1 MLELKMILADEDVG
15 YVDRLTQYLQNY
27 SKVHF
32 TVYSFSDRASLAR
45 FLKTNSVDLSLTT
58 EYFYEML
65 EPPGLFVLLTEGMV
79 GGDYLSAHTVD
90 KYQSAAL
97 LAQMLVFLFTQNT
110 DKGLVCPQGH
120 GCQIIGVY
128 GSGGGV
134 GTTTV
139 SLALASALAQEGG
152 RTLWLSMEENPG
164 YGRILG
170 GAGGELSDFL
180 YYLQKEGRNLTMR
193 LAGLTGRYEPYGL
206 DYFGPPVHRQWLTGV
221 TEDIW
226 KKLLEWFKSGSGYD
240 YVVIDLASGGMASI
254 NRLNGCDT
262 AMILFSPDGMVLE
275 KMKSLL
281 QGDSRMIKD
290 FKPMFV
296 INENRCRGQY
306 TDKRASMESLEI
318 ELGGQLMYSR
328 ELSRNGIHG
337 MEFIKE
343 NEFWQG
349 IIALTKEVKFN
360 GWGNPEYGK
369 AEDAGAAGRN
379 GGSG

>member
-45 FLKTNSVDLSLTT
+45 FLKTNSVDLILTT

-79 GGDYLSAHTVD
+79 GGDYLSAHTLA
-90 KYQSAAL
+90 KYQSAAV
-97 LAQMLVFLFTQNT
+97 LAQKLVFLFTQNT
-110 DKGLVCPQGH
+110 DKGLICTDDH
-120 GCQIIGVY
+120 GCQIIGIY
-128 GSGGGV
+128 GAGGGV

-139 SLALASALAQEGG
+139 SLALASALAQEGR

-164 YGRILG
+164 YGRILSR
-170 GAGGELSDFL
+170 AGGELSDFL
-180 YYLQKEGRNLTMR
+180 YYLHKNSRNLTMR

-206 DYFGPPVHRQWLTGV
+206 DYFGPPVHSQWLAGV
-221 TEDIW
+221 NDDIW
-226 KKLLEWFKSGSGYD
+226 RKLLEWFKSGSGYD
-240 YVVIDLASGGMASI
+240 YVVIDLADGGRAGI
-254 NRLNGCDT
+254 NRLIGCDT
-262 AMILFSPDGMVLE
+262 AMVLFSPDGMVIE
-275 KMKSLL
+275 KMKDLV
-281 QGDSRMIKD
+281 QGDSRNIKHC
-290 FKPMFV
+290 KPMFV
-296 INENRCRGQY
+296 VNENRHPGQY
-306 TDKRASMESLEI
+306 SDKRTSVESLEI
-318 ELGGQLMYSR
+318 GLGGQLMYSR
-328 ELSRNGIHG
+328 ELTRNGIHG

-349 IIALTKEVKFN
+349 IIALSKEVKVN

-369 AEDAGAAGRN
+369 AEDAGTPG
-379 GGSG
+379 